1 MSWYLEYRNE
11 PRLRKLRKRFMQRY
25 ASWFDDRENACA
37 EVLHRLLFNRLP
49 STKVTHRR
57 NLEALVNHGMHWEVI
72 DLQREIRGRAYY
84 PDEIRQRGEQAMK
97 VYEAYCFESKLA
109 TAIAE
114 EFSLALGFVRECINR
129 INVKN
134 WCRERQTHESLNEET
149 VDPGQAGQYAVSSL
163 LSTANPIDRVDA
175 IDRRRASILFDWWCN
190 DKQGARAISTA
201 VGAIIMDKLTTLP
214 PPTLSDQDRN
224 ILRLT
229 CIEGK
234 TQNETGEVLNLSQS
248 TVGTRKLAL
257 ISKFR
262 QYLTEIGMLDT

>member
-1 MSWYLEYRNE
+1 M
-11 PRLRKLRKRFMQRY
+11 
-25 ASWFDDRENACA
+25 
-37 EVLHRLLFNRLP
+37 
-49 STKVTHRR
+49 
-57 NLEALVNHGMHWEVI
+57 
-72 DLQREIRGRAYY
+72 
-84 PDEIRQRGEQAMK
+84 
-97 VYEAYCFESKLA
+97 
-109 TAIAE
+109 
-114 EFSLALGFVRECINR
+114 
-129 INVKN
+129 
-134 WCRERQTHESLNEET
+134 
-149 VDPGQAGQYAVSSL
+149 DPGQAGQYAVSSL
-163 LSTANPIDRVDA
+163 LSTANPIDRVEA